1 MKDKAALCRRWT
13 CCCAFSSA
21 SLLLLLLL
29 LPLLLTRNSVIKEE
43 ENCVTTESGDC
54 SRFVSC
60 SCNNIDSSF
69 CRKEDILLRVVEE
82 GGGSGVR
89 SVVDVNGAVDIA
101 SSTRA
106 SLPVAMLMV

>member
-21 SLLLLLLL
+21 SLLL

-54 SRFVSC
+54 SRLVSC

-89 SVVDVNGAVDIA
+89 SVVDVNGAAVVNIA